1 MVKDAKAIFKKKNVP
16 IGLDGIEREKKCNRT
31 WDKDVT
37 AWGDDIVDSIVVVGR
52 DDDDVIESV
61 RPNGIEREQRKE
73 IDFKEE
79 TVGWR
84 RQRRKEWIWEDT
96 IVLML
101 LLLSLLLLLSWT
113 PIWNN

>member
-1 MVKDAKAIFKKKNVP
+1 MVKDADAILKWRSDRSWVRVR
-16 IGLDGIEREKKCNRT
+16 LDGIESNMRKKCNQT

-52 DDDDVIESV
+52 DDDDGIESV

-79 TVGWR
+79 TVCNG
-84 RQRRKEWIWEDT
+84 KA
-96 IVLML
+96 
-101 LLLSLLLLLSWT
+101 LS
-113 PIWNN
+113 